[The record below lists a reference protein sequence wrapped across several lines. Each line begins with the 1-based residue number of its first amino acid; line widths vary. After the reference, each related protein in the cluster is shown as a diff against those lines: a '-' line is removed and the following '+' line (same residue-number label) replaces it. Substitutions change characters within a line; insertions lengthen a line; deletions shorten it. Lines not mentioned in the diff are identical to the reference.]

1 MGRKMKFNKSISS
14 NLKGWEKRYIA
25 STAKYDVDKDK
36 TSRRDYEVSNRR

>member
-1 MGRKMKFNKSISS
+1 MGRKMKFNKSISN

-36 TSRRDYEVSNRR
+36 TSRRDYEASNRR